1 VTEKKWMELAQWCE
15 KAQYIEEADHI
26 RGQFYLGIA
35 MYKMNIRDHWKQAIN
50 YFSGA
55 ATAL

>member
-1 VTEKKWMELAQWCE
+1 MELAQWCE